1 MVSESVWPRG
11 IARRLQEALADT
23 PVVLLNG
30 PRQCGKTTLVRQFA
44 SEQRPYLT
52 LDDSTTCAA
61 ARDDPQGFI
70 RRLEG
75 AVIDEVQR
83 APELLLAIKL
93 AVDDRRQPGRY
104 LLTGSADVMALPR
117 VADSLAGR
125 LEVLSLLP
133 LAASEL
139 AGNPGD
145 WLAALFA
152 SLATDGPPPAPS
164 PAQAARDVGEAL
176 ERRVLAGGYPEALR
190 RSTEGRRQAWAR
202 SYLNAILQRDVRDIA
217 AVDKLRNLPQLLK
230 ALGQVCGQLCNYTQ
244 LGARL
249 GLDGKTVNR
258 YITVLEQLFLI
269 KRVPAWSAN
278 GLARVVKTPKL
289 QFLDSGLLSALLGLR
304 LAGLATN
311 RTAFGPALE
320 CFVYGELLRLAS
332 WSDDTFDLMM
342 YRDKDQIE
350 VDVVIANGLGELVGV
365 EVKASASLHSGHCV
379 GLHRFASQAGDR
391 FLGGVILYDGIQSMP
406 LATAAGRPIWALP
419 LASLWHGPS
428 NSPVSESRR
437 GL

>member
-1 MVSESVWPRG
+1 MLPEVFWPRG

-30 PRQCGKTTLVRQFA
+30 PRQSGKTTLVRQFA
-44 SEQRPYLT
+44 SDQRPYLT
-52 LDDSTTCAA
+52 LDDATTSAA
-61 ARDDPQGFI
+61 AREDPQGFI
-70 RRLEG
+70 RRLDG

-83 APELLLAIKL
+83 VPELLLAIKL
-93 AVDDRRQPGRY
+93 AVDDRRRPGRF

-139 AGNPGD
+139 AGNPSD

-152 SLATDGPPPAPS
+152 SLAADAPPPSAS
-164 PAQAARDVGEAL
+164 ADQAALEVGEAL

-190 RSTEGRRQAWAR
+190 RVTEARRQAWAR
-202 SYLNAILQRDVRDIA
+202 SYLNAILLRDVRDIA
-217 AVDKLRNLPQLLK
+217 AVDKLRSLPQLLT
-230 ALGQVCGQLCNYTQ
+230 AMAQVCGQLCNYTQ

-258 YITVLEQLFLI
+258 YLTVLEQLFLI
-269 KRVPAWSAN
+269 RRVPAWSAN

-289 QFLDSGLLSALLGLR
+289 QFLDSGLLTALLGLR
-304 LAGLATN
+304 LAGIATN

-320 CFVYGELLRLAS
+320 CYVYAELLRMAS
-332 WSDDTFDLMM
+332 WSGEAYDLLM
-342 YRDKDQIE
+342 YRDKDQLE
-350 VDVVIANGLGELVGV
+350 VDVVIANEVGQLVGV
-365 EVKASASLHSGHCV
+365 EVKASASVQAGHLA
-379 GLHRFASQAGDR
+379 GLRRFASQAGDR
-391 FLGGVILYDGIQSMP
+391 FLGGVILYDGTHALP
-406 LATAAGRPIWALP
+406 LATVAGRPIWALP
-419 LASLWHGPS
+419 LASLLHAP
-428 NSPVSESRR
+428 PMP
-437 GL
+437 

>member
-1 MVSESVWPRG
+1 MSRRGFMVTQAVWLRG
-11 IARRLQEALADT
+11 IARRLQEALVDT

-30 PRQCGKTTLVRQFA
+30 PRQCGKTTLVRQFTT
-44 SEQRPYLT
+44 EQRPYLT
-52 LDDSTTCAA
+52 LDDATTCGA
-61 ARDDPQGFI
+61 AREDPQGFI
-70 RRLEG
+70 RRLDG

-83 APELLLAIKL
+83 VPELLLAIKL
-93 AVDDRRQPGRY
+93 AVDDQRRPGRF

-125 LEVLSLLP
+125 LEALSLLP

-152 SLATDGPPPAPS
+152 SLAADRPPPTPS
-164 PAQAARDVGEAL
+164 PAQATRDVGEAL
-176 ERRVLAGGYPEALR
+176 ERGVLAGGYPEALR

-217 AVDKLRNLPQLLK
+217 AVDKLRNLPQLLT
-230 ALGQVCGQLCNYTQ
+230 ALAQVCGQLCNYSQ
-244 LGARL
+244 LGGRL

-258 YITVLEQLFLI
+258 YVTVLEQLFLI
-269 KRVPAWSAN
+269 RRVPAWSTN

-304 LAGLATN
+304 LAALPTH

-320 CFVYGELLRLAS
+320 CFVYSELLRLAS
-332 WSDDTFDLMM
+332 WSDDTYDLMM
-342 YRDKDQIE
+342 YRDKDQLE

-365 EVKASASLHSGHCV
+365 EVKASASLNSGHSA
-379 GLHRFASQAGDR
+379 GLQRFASQAGDR
-391 FLGGVILYDGIQSMP
+391 FLGGVILYDGIQTLPMGSV
-406 LATAAGRPIWALP
+406 AGRPIWALP
-419 LASLWHGPS
+419 LASLWHAP
-428 NSPVSESRR
+428 P
-437 GL
+437 LP